1 MGCQVGF
8 TLKSEVIINMGN
20 KLREYRERVGMTQVE
35 LAEKSNVSRVTIS
48 QLEQGIERNTTTK
61 TLLRLAKALN
71 TTVDNIFFEN
81 CV

>member
-1 MGCQVGF
+1 
-8 TLKSEVIINMGN
+8 MGN